1 MNSRVILNLVLL
13 LVVAGLI
20 LVVYLQ
26 PGVEKET
33 KPPALLSIG
42 PEDVNRIE
50 LKPASKDAITFAKKG
65 SEWRIVSPLDARA
78 NTFRINALLRLADTP
93 VRKQYD
99 VAPVDLAKFKLD
111 KPLGVIQLNDI
122 KITFGD
128 SESINHYRYV
138 MVGGKVYL
146 TTDSYFQNLQ
156 TSLASYVDTRLL
168 PPDSRITAI
177 ELPDMAIKAG
187 EKGKWSVHPEQSD
200 AMADAPQ
207 TLIDEW
213 QEAQAL
219 RVSGYQGDTSQGTIK
234 LTLEK
239 RAKPLEFQVLERDP
253 ELILGRDDIKMR
265 YHISDEQAD
274 KLMHL
279 AVKEPKP
286 QATQSQATQSQT
298 TNESQP
304 EQDDAPAK

>member
-26 PGVEKET
+26 PGVEKEA
-33 KPPALLSIG
+33 KPPTLLSIG
-42 PEDVNRIE
+42 PDDVNRIE
-50 LKPASKDAITFAKKG
+50 IKPASKDAITFAKKG

-78 NTFRINALLRLADTP
+78 NTFRINALLRLTHTP

-99 VAPVDLAKFKLD
+99 VAPADLAKFKLD

-122 KITFGD
+122 KIAFGD

-138 MVGGKVYL
+138 MVDGKVYL

-168 PPDSRITAI
+168 APDSKIAAI
-177 ELPDMAIKAG
+177 ELPDMTIKTGDKG
-187 EKGKWSVHPEQSD
+187 EWLVHPEQTD
-200 AMADAPQ
+200 MTVDAPQ
-207 TLIDEW
+207 TLVDEW
-213 QEAQAL
+213 KEAQAL

-234 LTLEK
+234 ITLEK
-239 RAKPLEFQVLERDP
+239 HTKPLEFQVLERDP

-279 AVKEPKP
+279 EVKESQP
-286 QATQSQATQSQT
+286 QATQSQTS
-298 TNESQP
+298 NESQP
-304 EQDDAPAK
+304 EQDDVPPK